1 MTRTPVDID
10 KPWHKSIPFSQGV
23 VAEGKFLFTS
33 GVTSRDDQGG
43 VVGVGDMRRQMEK
56 CFENLG
62 DVLKAAGAEFGDVV
76 KFTMYTTDIDAYR
89 AHADVYRN
97 HFINRPASTLIEIS
111 KLADP
116 EMMVEIEA
124 VVRLP

>member
-1 MTRTPVDID
+1 MNRQPVEID

-23 VAEGKFLFTS
+23 VAEGKFLFTA
-33 GVTSRDDQGG
+33 GITSRDDEGN
-43 VVGVGDMRRQMEK
+43 VVGAGDIRRQMEK
-56 CFENLG
+56 CFENLK
-62 DVLKAAGAEFGDVV
+62 DVLDAAGAGYGDVV
-76 KFTMYTTDIDAYR
+76 KYTMYTTDIDAYR
-89 AHADVYRN
+89 AHGDVYRN
-97 HFINRPASTLIEIS
+97 CFVDRPASTLIEIS